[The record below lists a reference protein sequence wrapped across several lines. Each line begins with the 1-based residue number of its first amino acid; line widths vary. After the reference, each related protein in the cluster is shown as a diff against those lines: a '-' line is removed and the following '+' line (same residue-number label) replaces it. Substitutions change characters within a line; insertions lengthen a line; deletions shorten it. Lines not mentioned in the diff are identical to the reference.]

1 MTLFYLKKIVFYMKM
16 SSLAL
21 LLCFVSAN
29 VNAQKNKKQPKADRP
44 VEYFDEKHTVYQNKV
59 YDDDIHTVIIHN
71 RGSELD
77 WPIISLAG
85 MEKII
90 LRFDDLSDDV
100 RELSYTFEHCTH
112 DWKKSDLLPMDY
124 LEGFRQDII
133 QTYDFSFNTTLSYT
147 HFMLEFPNERM
158 KFTRSGN
165 YIIKVFA
172 NGDQEDLLLTARF
185 MVIENRSTIEPNVR
199 PSSVVSERD
208 YMQEVDLSVSLNGI
222 QVMNPYNDIELVV
235 LQNFRWD
242 NAKRGVK
249 PSFIKDNKL
258 IYDYQGELSFD
269 GTNEFRFFDAKSL
282 RYRSEQVKEVIREA
296 DGYHIILTPDMKR
309 SHLIYE
315 FQNDING
322 RLLIKND
329 DMQNAHVESDYVTIH
344 FSMPT
349 DAMLGHG
356 DMYLFGQ
363 LSQWELDKKFRL
375 DYNAETSQFEKKL
388 MLKQGYYNYLYLWKP
403 LVAREAHT
411 DFTEGNHSQTHN
423 EYIVLIYY
431 KDQSTFSDRLIGFKL
446 FNSFNN

>member
-1 MTLFYLKKIVFYMKM
+1 MTLFKFQKIEFYLKM
-16 SSLAL
+16 SVLAIL
-21 LLCFVSAN
+21 VCLTSATAK
-29 VNAQKNKKQPKADRP
+29 AQKNKKQPKTASE
-44 VEYFDEKHTVYQNKV
+44 VEYYDEKHTEYENKI
-59 YDDDIHTVIIHN
+59 YDPDIHTVIIHA

-77 WPIISLAG
+77 WPIINLSG

-90 LRFDDLSDDV
+90 LRFDDLSEDV

-112 DWKKSDLLPMDY
+112 DWKKSDLLPMEY
-124 LEGFRQDII
+124 LEGYREDFIRN
-133 QTYDFSFNTTLSYT
+133 YNFSFNTTLSYT
-147 HFMLEFPNERM
+147 HFMLEFPNEQM

-172 NGDQEDLLLTARF
+172 NGKQEDLLLTARF
-185 MVIENRSTIEPNVR
+185 LVLENRSTITPRVR
-199 PSSVVSERD
+199 PSSVVSERE
-208 YMQEVDLSVSLNGI
+208 YMQEVDLTVNLSSL
-222 QVMNPYNDIELVV
+222 QVLNPYNDIELVV

-242 NAKRGVK
+242 NVKRGLK
-249 PSFIKDNKL
+249 PSFIKDNQL
-258 IYDYQGELSFD
+258 VYDYQGELSFD
-269 GTNEFRFFDAKSL
+269 GINEFRFFDAKSL
-282 RYRSEQVKEVIREA
+282 RYRSEQVKEVVREA
-296 DGYHIILTPDMKR
+296 DGYHIILTPDVRR
-309 SHLIYE
+309 SHLVYE

-329 DMQNAHVESDYVTIH
+329 DMQNAHLESDYVTIH

-375 DYNAETSQFEKKL
+375 EYNAETSNFERNL
-388 MLKQGYYNYLYLWKP
+388 LLKQGYYNYIYLWKP
-403 LVAREAHT
+403 LNGGEAHT

-423 EYIVLIYY
+423 EYIVLVYF
-431 KDQSTFSDRLIGFKL
+431 KDRSSFSDRLIGFKL